1 MWVYIFAIVKNILNI
16 MKSNEIVIKRK
27 ILNQN
32 FLLKY
37 EEKNNNN
44 K

>member
-37 EEKNNNN
+37 EKKNNNN